1 VPAKIIF
8 LWTLLVTICFTEA
21 WTDRAPSTKAAL
33 RKIQRM
39 TVVRGS
45 MKRGKE
51 VKAVHHAVLKAK
63 EATLQTLAS
72 QHIEQDKIPT
82 TMLVT
87 DPAATPAAAPA
98 AAPAATP
105 APAVVQ
111 PVITE
116 ASKIRAQMEKVRVT
130 NEQNTRV
137 STTQEE
143 RKTAYVE
150 EISQKKIADAKAKS
164 ARVIA
169 EATQDGKN
177 YVANSIAKETQEKK
191 EENDIRSET
200 RAKIKRRFAA
210 IAART
215 TEVKIETD
223 KQLADVKASLKQK
236 MEQVASKI
244 NQEKTEKT
252 TVQTKIFNKWKAG
265 AAARAAAVLNRH
277 RVYVSDMDTVETSN
291 AAEKTFKAGLTR
303 KEAARKQVLLGKHVL
318 RLKIRAYREL
328 KEKDWIK
335 TNGPGA
341 KQVQRLQR
349 RAERHTRDY
358 ARRNSRNQR
367 RAVAKSIHKM
377 AQQGRHLSRN
387 IRAVAERAYDDLQKV
402 EKVEENQPVKSHVE
416 KMDRRRRYVS
426 TFEKSLTSVASQFG
440 SAHHAADAAVDDVVH
455 EDHLQP

>member
-1 VPAKIIF
+1 
-8 LWTLLVTICFTEA
+8 
-21 WTDRAPSTKAAL
+21 
-33 RKIQRM
+33 
-39 TVVRGS
+39 
-45 MKRGKE
+45 
-51 VKAVHHAVLKAK
+51 
-63 EATLQTLAS
+63 
-72 QHIEQDKIPT
+72 
-82 TMLVT
+82 
-87 DPAATPAAAPA
+87 
-98 AAPAATP
+98 
-105 APAVVQ
+105 
-111 PVITE
+111 
-116 ASKIRAQMEKVRVT
+116 MEKVRVT

-177 YVANSIAKETQEKK
+177 YVANSIAKETQ
-191 EENDIRSET
+191 
-200 RAKIKRRFAA
+200 
-210 IAART
+210 
-215 TEVKIETD
+215 
-223 KQLADVKASLKQK
+223 
-236 MEQVASKI
+236 
-244 NQEKTEKT
+244 
-252 TVQTKIFNKWKAG
+252 
-265 AAARAAAVLNRH
+265 
-277 RVYVSDMDTVETSN
+277 
-291 AAEKTFKAGLTR
+291 EKTFKAGLTR